1 MLKLKG
7 YGLRPWMEFQI
18 DPRSGRY
25 TKRRLKSEPTT
36 LEGYAGFGQELA
48 VSHFGTVLCAVF
60 LHEQEMMLR
69 LREFA
74 WKLFQPGLEIAHRE
88 GFWHCELSVRDA
100 SGAATFR
107 YRRKDSFLVIID
119 PAYDNLDF
127 ELANLPANL
136 PSLASR
142 KKDELVAEWSARAR
156 AP

>member
-1 MLKLKG
+1 MDGVPDRPEERPLHEAAAEIRTDDARRVCW
-7 YGLRPWMEFQI
+7 LR
-18 DPRSGRY
+18 
-25 TKRRLKSEPTT
+25 
-36 LEGYAGFGQELA
+36 AGA
-48 VSHFGTVLCAVF
+48 CRSHFGTVLCAVF

-88 GFWHCELSVRDA
+88 GFWHCELSVKDA